1 MKDSKNRKKIMI
13 LGASYSQIPL
23 MRAARRLGFTVIA
36 ASIPGNYLGF
46 GEADEI
52 AYVDITDPEAVY
64 EAAREREISGIAT
77 CCMDVGTR
85 SLGYVCEKM
94 GLPGPSYRGACAC
107 TDKSLQK
114 KAYTEAGVNT
124 ARYFQVSGEA
134 QLEEALDNLRLP
146 VMVKAVDLMGS
157 RGIFRCDTRQ
167 EARENFRRS
176 MEATGKD
183 YCLVEEFLQGT
194 MFGVEAMV
202 SRGEL
207 VYVLPLG
214 NDLKKGNP
222 PFPVGHYVPWEHE
235 QELGQK
241 VREQAQRV
249 VTALGFDNCPV
260 DMDCML
266 LNGEV
271 YIIEATARA
280 GATCIADTVGIYYGI
295 DYYEAIVRVAM
306 GMDVKDLF
314 QRPDIPRRPSI
325 TRLLAADEAG
335 IVERICVP
343 PILPEE
349 VVDLSFNI
357 QAGSAVQPME
367 NGRDRIGQLIIKGDT
382 LEECRARQAELL
394 GKIRLEIKPSGT
406 E

>member
-1 MKDSKNRKKIMI
+1 M
-13 LGASYSQIPL
+13 
-23 MRAARRLGFTVIA
+23 
-36 ASIPGNYLGF
+36 
-46 GEADEI
+46 
-52 AYVDITDPEAVY
+52 
-64 EAAREREISGIAT
+64 
-77 CCMDVGTR
+77 
-85 SLGYVCEKM
+85 
-94 GLPGPSYRGACAC
+94 
-107 TDKSLQK
+107 
-114 KAYTEAGVNT
+114 
-124 ARYFQVSGEA
+124 
-134 QLEEALDNLRLP
+134 
-146 VMVKAVDLMGS
+146 
-157 RGIFRCDTRQ
+157 
-167 EARENFRRS
+167 
-176 MEATGKD
+176 
-183 YCLVEEFLQGT
+183 
-194 MFGVEAMV
+194 
-202 SRGEL
+202 
-207 VYVLPLG
+207 
-214 NDLKKGNP
+214 
-222 PFPVGHYVPWEHE
+222 
-235 QELGQK
+235 
-241 VREQAQRV
+241 
-249 VTALGFDNCPV
+249 TALGFDNCPV

-325 TRLLAADEAG
+325 TRLLSADDAG

-394 GKIRLEIKPSGT
+394 GKIRLEIKPFGT